1 MTDPKI
7 ITILRISYGASQIL
21 SILVLLFL
29 RMKINKANQKNQFVE
44 VEEPAKPFSDEYNIP
59 QLQVNLDYYF
69 RQPTKKKM
77 SVLEYDLAEV
87 GKQMQ
92 QTLVSA
98 GILVAIHSYFGY
110 VQPLFLQ
117 SILPWKNL
125 LTLPVVRVHL
135 FGAKPVDDLARP
147 WKAPNPFGDLV
158 DSGKTE
164 AAAEET
170 PAVEDKK
177 ESPKKGK
184 KAKKED

>member
-1 MTDPKI
+1 
-7 ITILRISYGASQIL
+7 
-21 SILVLLFL
+21 
-29 RMKINKANQKNQFVE
+29 
-44 VEEPAKPFSDEYNIP
+44 
-59 QLQVNLDYYF
+59 
-69 RQPTKKKM
+69 M

-87 GKQMQ
+87 GKQIQ

-98 GILVAIHSYFGY
+98 GILSAIHSYFGY

-135 FGAKPVDDLARP
+135 FGCKPVGDLARP
-147 WKAPNPFGDLV
+147 WKAPNPFGDFA
-158 DSGKTE
+158 DAGKTE
-164 AAAEET
+164 DTAEET

>member
-7 ITILRISYGASQIL
+7 ITILRISYAASQIL

-29 RMKINKANQKNQFVE
+29 RMKINNANQKSQFVE
-44 VEEPAKPFSDEYNIP
+44 VEEPAKPFSDEYGFS
-59 QLQVNLDYYF
+59 LYSWWLLTCF

-77 SVLEYDLAEV
+77 SVKEYDLAEV
-87 GKQMQ
+87 GKQIQ

-98 GILVAIHSYFGY
+98 GILLAIHSYFGY

-135 FGAKPVDDLARP
+135 FGAKPVGDLARP
-147 WKAPNPFGDLV
+147 WKAPSPFGDLV

-164 AAAEET
+164 TTAEET

-177 ESPKKGK
+177 ESPKKNK
-184 KAKKED
+184 KAKKDD